1 MQQQTSTS
9 TSKRS
14 SLPARS
20 GSAPATDGSAASSVR
35 PKVLGWL
42 SIALGT
48 AAVATPFATARLIGA
63 PTSKNTRLLLRGV
76 GMREIGVGVGLLAGK
91 QSSAKLT
98 WLRVLGDAMDLS
110 LLCAAMGARRAKRE
124 RLLGTL
130 GAIAAIG
137 AVDLAAAIMQTRE
150 ERAQLV

>member
-1 MQQQTSTS
+1 MQPQTSTS
-9 TSKRS
+9 TSQRS
-14 SLPARS
+14 SLAARV
-20 GSAPATDGSAASSVR
+20 GSALATDGSAPSSVR

-63 PTSKNTRLLLRGV
+63 PVSKTTGLVLRGV
-76 GMREIGVGVGLLAGK
+76 GMREIGVGMGLLAGK
-91 QSSAKLT
+91 QSSAKMT

-110 LLCAAMGARRAKRE
+110 LLCGALGARRAKRE
-124 RLLGTL
+124 RLLGAL